1 MPNACGVE
9 IPQFLTH
16 KKLITLQWSVKLA
29 FGEKYLPAHFYLQS
43 PSYYLE
49 KWKFQRM
56 DIIAHMHVHLQNRK
70 GLND

>member
-29 FGEKYLPAHFYLQS
+29 FGEKYAPAHFFFIFIQP
-43 PSYYLE
+43 PSHNLE

-56 DIIAHMHVHLQNRK
+56 DIIAHMHVHL
-70 GLND
+70 